1 MGPHQDLERG
11 GGHDCAGVAGEGA
24 VGGGEDVAGRDDG
37 ASAERDILSGENHGD
52 LGETWTHFIYVFIE
66 IMYYSNGPT
75 CHGNWLTSVSTP
87 PTILVALLAMPQLQ
101 GVETE
106 PDEGVVVV
114 PVTGFVG
121 EGVV

>member
-1 MGPHQDLERG
+1 MDTIYLH
-11 GGHDCAGVAGEGA
+11 
-24 VGGGEDVAGRDDG
+24 
-37 ASAERDILSGENHGD
+37 
-52 LGETWTHFIYVFIE
+52 YVFIE

-87 PTILVALLAMPQLQ
+87 PTIFVALLAMPQLQ
-101 GVETE
+101 GEVAE
-106 PDEGVVVV
+106 PGKEVVVV

>member
-1 MGPHQDLERG
+1 MDTIYLH
-11 GGHDCAGVAGEGA
+11 
-24 VGGGEDVAGRDDG
+24 
-37 ASAERDILSGENHGD
+37 
-52 LGETWTHFIYVFIE
+52 YVFIE

-106 PDEGVVVV
+106 PDEEVVDV

>member
-1 MGPHQDLERG
+1 MIEPPQNGISSPVRTMATLGKH
-11 GGHDCAGVAGEGA
+11 GHN
-24 VGGGEDVAGRDDG
+24 
-37 ASAERDILSGENHGD
+37 L
-52 LGETWTHFIYVFIE
+52 F
-66 IMYYSNGPT
+66 MYYSNGPT

-106 PDEGVVVV
+106 PDEEVVVV

>member
-1 MGPHQDLERG
+1 MDTIYLH
-11 GGHDCAGVAGEGA
+11 
-24 VGGGEDVAGRDDG
+24 
-37 ASAERDILSGENHGD
+37 
-52 LGETWTHFIYVFIE
+52 YVFIE

-101 GVETE
+101 GVEAE
-106 PDEGVVVV
+106 PGEGVVVV